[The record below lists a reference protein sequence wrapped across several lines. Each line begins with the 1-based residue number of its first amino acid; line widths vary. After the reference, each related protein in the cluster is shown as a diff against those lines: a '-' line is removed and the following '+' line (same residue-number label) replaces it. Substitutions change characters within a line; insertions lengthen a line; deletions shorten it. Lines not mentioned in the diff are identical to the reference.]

1 MQMCIEIIRL
11 LFSPLRA
18 ALSKS
23 CKSPEVSIIN
33 VYLGAPPE
41 IVLKAPQKHR
51 LCAEG
56 PDWGIDALLGYLFT
70 SNQSLQII
78 LLSALK
84 VVLSKRKSI
93 QNSGQKAKGGVA
105 AWPSVS
111 SMPQLAKDALSI

>member
-23 CKSPEVSIIN
+23 YKSPKVSIIN
-33 VYLGAPPE
+33 VYLGASPE
-41 IVLKAPQKHR
+41 IVLRAPQKHR

-56 PDWGIDALLGYLFT
+56 PDWGLMLCWVIYLRQT
-70 SNQSLQII
+70 SLCKII